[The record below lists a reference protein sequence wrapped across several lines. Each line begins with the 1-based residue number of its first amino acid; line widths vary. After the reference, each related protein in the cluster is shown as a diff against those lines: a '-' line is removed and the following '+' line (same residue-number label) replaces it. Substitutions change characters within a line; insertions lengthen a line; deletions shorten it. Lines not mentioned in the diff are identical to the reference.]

1 MPSLPLRLEI
11 HVQDKLID
19 AAIELEGHA
28 FKAANRFRKGILDLS
43 VQLIGYAHCFIEVK
57 YMREGFKRGGKA
69 PLDLTRHQRQF
80 IVDHVTAGG
89 CAGWVMVV
97 SMGNDVY
104 ALDSS
109 MRVPS
114 SGVLL
119 FDKTHWLIKERGQP
133 WPIEAIVQSLQR

>member
-11 HVQDKLID
+11 NVQSKLID
-19 AAIELEGHA
+19 AAHDLEGHA
-28 FKAANRFRKGILDLS
+28 FKCAHRTKKGVVDLS
-43 VQLIGYAHCFIEVK
+43 VQLPGYRHCFIEVK
-57 YMREGFKRGGKA
+57 YLRGGFIRKVEA
-69 PLDLTRHQRQF
+69 PLDLTPHQRRF
-80 IVDHVTAGG
+80 IVDHVAAGG

-119 FDKTHWLIKERGQP
+119 FDKTHWLIKQRGQP